1 MSEQTRRRVLQ
12 STGIVLTAGLAG
24 CGADSSGGDSSGGSG
39 DDSSDGSGDDSSD
52 GSGDGS
58 GASTGSSGSNS
69 ETVTFLETPA
79 ETPGDT
85 EEMWEPFR
93 EYLQSEVD
101 GLDLEVE
108 FADNTSAIG
117 QSLINNQAEMTRS
130 DIVLLANPDQIDV
143 VGIVKEGGASVYF
156 SAVATLPDSDIDELT
171 DIEGRS
177 IAFADRPSTS
187 GSLYPNFMLNQAG
200 LESGDAPYGD
210 AVGYD
215 GNWTGSHRNA
225 RETLI
230 ERDDIVACG
239 CDIAVLLEH
248 IPENQWPDRV
258 REQSGRWDDDVG
270 TASPELELVEAS
282 TSLPFSPII
291 ARSNW
296 EHPLRSDIEEA
307 IVSINDGTLREPDG
321 DVDNPL
327 TAVSSATIEDYQPV
341 IDVINTLD
349 VDLGQL

>member
-1 MSEQTRRRVLQ
+1 MANETRRRVLQ
-12 STGIVLTAGLAG
+12 STGVALTAGLAG
-24 CGADSSGGDSSGGSG
+24 CSSNSSGGGSESGSG
-39 DDSSDGSGDDSSD
+39 NQSG
-52 GSGDGS
+52 
-58 GASTGSSGSNS
+58 TVGSSGTDY
-69 ETVTFLETPA
+69 EPVTFLETPA

-101 GLDLEVE
+101 GLELDVE

-143 VGIVKEGGASVYF
+143 VGIVEEGGAAVYF
-156 SAVATLPDSDIDELT
+156 SALATLPDSDIESTT
-171 DIEGRS
+171 DIEGQS

-187 GSLYPNFMLNQAG
+187 GSLYPNYMLNQAG
-200 LESGDAPYGD
+200 LDSGEAPYGD
-210 AVGYD
+210 AADYD

-225 RETLI
+225 VETLI
-230 ERDDIVACG
+230 NREDIVACG
-239 CDIAVLLEH
+239 CDIAVLLNH
-248 IPENQWPDRV
+248 VPEDQWPDRV
-258 REQSGRWDDDVG
+258 REQSGRWDDSVG
-270 TASPELELVEAS
+270 TESPELQLVEAS

-296 EHPLRSDIEEA
+296 EHPLREEIEEA
-307 IVSINDGTLREPDG
+307 IVSIEDGTLREPDG
-321 DVDNPL
+321 DVENPL
-327 TAVSSATIEDYQPV
+327 TAVTASSIEDYQPV

>member
-1 MSEQTRRRVLQ
+1 MANETRRRVLQ
-12 STGIVLTAGLAG
+12 STGVALTAGLAG
-24 CGADSSGGDSSGGSG
+24 CSSNGSGGGSESGSG
-39 DDSSDGSGDDSSD
+39 NQSG
-52 GSGDGS
+52 
-58 GASTGSSGSNS
+58 TVGSSGNDY
-69 ETVTFLETPA
+69 EPVTFLETPA

-101 GLDLEVE
+101 GLELDVE

-143 VGIVKEGGASVYF
+143 VGIVEEGGAAAYF
-156 SAVATLPDSDIDELT
+156 SALATLPDSDIEDTT
-171 DIEGRS
+171 DIEGQS

-187 GSLYPNFMLNQAG
+187 GSLYPNYMLNQAG
-200 LESGDAPYGD
+200 LDSGEAPYGD
-210 AVGYD
+210 AADYD

-225 RETLI
+225 VDTLI
-230 ERDDIVACG
+230 NREDIVACG
-239 CDIAVLLEH
+239 CDIAVLLNH
-248 IPENQWPDRV
+248 VPEDQWPDRV
-258 REQSGRWDDDVG
+258 REQSGRWDDSVG
-270 TASPELELVEAS
+270 SESPELELVEAS

-296 EHPLRSDIEEA
+296 EHPLREEIEEA
-307 IVSINDGTLREPDG
+307 IVSIEDGTLREPDG
-321 DVDNPL
+321 DVENPL
-327 TAVSSATIEDYQPV
+327 TAVTASSIEDYQPV

>member
-1 MSEQTRRRVLQ
+1 MIDRTRRRVLQ
-12 STGIVLTAGLAG
+12 STGIALTAGFAG
-24 CGADSSGGDSSGGSG
+24 CSSDSSGTSS
-39 DDSSDGSGDDSSD
+39 
-52 GSGDGS
+52 
-58 GASTGSSGSNS
+58 S

-93 EYLQSEVD
+93 EYLQSAVD

-143 VGIVKEGGASVYF
+143 VGIVEEGGASVYF
-156 SAVATLPDSDIDELT
+156 SAIATRPDSDIDDLT
-171 DIEGRS
+171 DLEGES

-200 LESGDAPYGD
+200 LDSGDAPYGD
-210 AVGYD
+210 AADYD

-239 CDIAVLLEH
+239 CDIAVLLDH
-248 IPENQWPDRV
+248 IPEAQWPDRV
-258 REQSGRWDDDVG
+258 REGSGRWDDSVG
-270 TASPELELVEAS
+270 TASPELELVDVS

-307 IVSINDGTLREPDG
+307 IVSIDDGTLREPDG
-321 DVDNPL
+321 DVKNPL
-327 TAVSSATIEDYQPV
+327 TAVSPASKEDYQPV

>member
-1 MSEQTRRRVLQ
+1 MNDQTRRRVLQ
-12 STGIVLTAGLAG
+12 STGLALTAGIAG
-24 CGADSSGGDSSGGSG
+24 CGANNSGSS
-39 DDSSDGSGDDSSD
+39 SSD
-52 GSGDGS
+52 
-58 GASTGSSGSNS
+58 
-69 ETVTFLETPA
+69 TVTFLETPA

-101 GLDLEVE
+101 GLELEVE

-143 VGIVKEGGASVYF
+143 VGIVEEGGASVYF
-156 SAVATLPDSDIDELT
+156 SALATLPDSDIEDT
-171 DIEGRS
+171 SDIQGET

-187 GSLYPNFMLNQAG
+187 GSLYPNYMLNQAG
-200 LESGDAPYGD
+200 LDTGEAPYGD
-210 AVGYD
+210 PSDYNGE
-215 GNWTGSHRNA
+215 WTGSHRNA
-225 RETLI
+225 VQTLI
-230 ERDDIVACG
+230 NRDDVVACG
-239 CDIAVLLEH
+239 CDIAVLLNH
-248 IPENQWPDRV
+248 IPEDQWPDRV
-258 REQSGRWDDDVG
+258 SEMSGRWDGDVG
-270 TASPELELVEAS
+270 SESPELELVQAS

-296 EHPLRSDIEEA
+296 EHPLRSEIEAA
-307 IVSINDGTLREPDG
+307 ITSIGDDTLREPDG
-321 DVDNPL
+321 DVENPL
-327 TAVSSATIEDYQPV
+327 SAVTEASIDDYQPV

>member
-1 MSEQTRRRVLQ
+1 MLQ
-12 STGIVLTAGLAG
+12 STGIALTAGLAG
-24 CGADSSGGDSSGGSG
+24 CSSGGSG
-39 DDSSDGSGDDSSD
+39 GGSPTASGGDSDTESDDSTEESSG
-52 GSGDGS
+52 
-58 GASTGSSGSNS
+58 TTVGSSGDEYES
-69 ETVTFLETPA
+69 VTFLETPA

-101 GLDLEVE
+101 GLELEVQ

-143 VGIVKEGGASVYF
+143 VGIVEEGGAAVYF
-156 SAVATLPDSDIDELT
+156 SGLATLPDSDIEETT
-171 DIEGRS
+171 DIEDRT

-187 GSLYPNFMLNQAG
+187 GSLYPNYMLSQAG
-200 LESGDAPYGD
+200 LSTGEAPYGD
-210 AVGYD
+210 PVGYN
-215 GNWTGSHRNA
+215 GEWTGSHRNA
-225 RETLI
+225 VETLI
-230 ERDDIVACG
+230 NREDVVACG
-239 CDIAVLLEH
+239 CDIAVLLNH
-248 IPENQWPDRV
+248 IPEDQWPERV
-258 REQSGRWDDDVG
+258 RERSGRWDDDVG
-270 TASPELELVEAS
+270 TESPELELVQAS

-296 EHPLRSDIEEA
+296 EHPLRSEIEEA
-307 IVSINDGTLREPDG
+307 IVSIESGTLREPDG
-321 DVDNPL
+321 DVENPL
-327 TAVSSATIEDYQPV
+327 TAVTEASIDDYQPV